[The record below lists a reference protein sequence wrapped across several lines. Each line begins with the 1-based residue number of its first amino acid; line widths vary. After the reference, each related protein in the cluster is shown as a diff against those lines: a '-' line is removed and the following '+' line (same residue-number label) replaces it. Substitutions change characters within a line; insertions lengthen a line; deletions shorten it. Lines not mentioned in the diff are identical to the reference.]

1 MSYNYRAGVLLTAAV
16 ATGAGVPLGLTGV
29 FQTVTMQVAF
39 TGGTLTALTSKIQ
52 GSVDGGNNWFDLTT
66 ASTVVSGE
74 TQFSVDKPFSS
85 VRGNITTYTVATGT
99 PAVTV
104 SFAAV

>member
-1 MSYNYRAGVLLTAAV
+1 MSQFYRAGVLLNGAV
-16 ATGAGVPLGLTGV
+16 ATGAGTAIGLTGV
-29 FQTVTMQVAF
+29 CQKVTAQFSF
-39 TGGTLTALTSKIQ
+39 TGGTLTTLVAKVQ
-52 GSVDGGNNWFDLTT
+52 GSIDGVNWFDL
-66 ASTVVSGE
+66 ASSSAVATGD
-74 TQFSVDKPFSS
+74 TIFGVDKPFSS